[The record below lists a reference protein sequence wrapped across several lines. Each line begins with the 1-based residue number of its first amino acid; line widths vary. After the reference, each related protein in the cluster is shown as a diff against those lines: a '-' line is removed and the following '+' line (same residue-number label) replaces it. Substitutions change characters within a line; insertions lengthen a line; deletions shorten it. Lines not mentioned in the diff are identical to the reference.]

1 VMEMTKRGVPGVW
14 TYGFYDGWTPNYLF
28 FAAHTRNAT
37 GRFYEVQSYGP
48 DNNPL
53 LRVPPQTTSREWF
66 RPNPPLPEIKWGPRN
81 SVNIGQ
87 SGVLFSL
94 DHFAKNRRLYL
105 ENYWLKNKRALAKGT
120 GGPIHGWVIPAA
132 QRRRV
137 DAVDAVNELIR
148 QGLEIHVAD
157 ATSTVGGITIAK
169 GDFVIRGD
177 QPYRTLAEMY
187 FSTQRFPSTNPRPY
201 DDTGWTFQLM
211 RNVVLHPISD
221 STLFTQRMTRL
232 TGTTKATGGITG
244 SGPVILVDH
253 TTDNALMTMRFKLA
267 QVAMRAAQAD
277 FEVAGRKFRAGT
289 FIIPNADASVVGPV
303 LRELGL
309 QGVAVATVPAVK
321 HHDLDLPR
329 IGYVHSWQR
338 TQDEGWVRAALDT
351 YGVPYTYFADQKLR
365 DGNLRA
371 TYDVIIY
378 PHVGGTAESQVNG
391 IAKTG
396 TLPLPYKKS
405 DATPNLG
412 ANDASDDI
420 RGGMGYEGLLEL
432 KKFVEAGGT
441 LIVEG
446 ATATIFP
453 EYKLLSGI
461 TVETPANLFVRGS
474 VMRGMVTDR
483 TSPITYGYGAHLPV
497 YFNQAPVLSVG
508 GGGMG
513 AMMGMGGGGAAG
525 QNVTPMATA
534 VTLSAW
540 DWATVDGDGRAAP
553 TASAGTNQGARTS
566 GGASGATSA
575 AGGQGGGPGVT
586 AGTRVVMRFPSN
598 PAEMLLSGSLD
609 GGQALANR
617 AQVVDSKLGEGH
629 VVSFGIRP
637 FWRWQTH
644 GTFFLGFNTILNW
657 NDLDAGR

>member
-1 VMEMTKRGVPGVW
+1 
-14 TYGFYDGWTPNYLF
+14 
-28 FAAHTRNAT
+28 
-37 GRFYEVQSYGP
+37 
-48 DNNPL
+48 
-53 LRVPPQTTSREWF
+53 
-66 RPNPPLPEIKWGPRN
+66 
-81 SVNIGQ
+81 
-87 SGVLFSL
+87 
-94 DHFAKNRRLYL
+94 
-105 ENYWLKNKRALAKGT
+105 
-120 GGPIHGWVIPAA
+120 
-132 QRRRV
+132 
-137 DAVDAVNELIR
+137 
-148 QGLEIHVAD
+148 
-157 ATSTVGGITIAK
+157 
-169 GDFVIRGD
+169 
-177 QPYRTLAEMY
+177 
-187 FSTQRFPSTNPRPY
+187 
-201 DDTGWTFQLM
+201 
-211 RNVVLHPISD
+211 
-221 STLFTQRMTRL
+221 
-232 TGTTKATGGITG
+232 
-244 SGPVILVDH
+244 
-253 TTDNALMTMRFKLA
+253 
-267 QVAMRAAQAD
+267 
-277 FEVAGRKFRAGT
+277 
-289 FIIPNADASVVGPV
+289 
-303 LRELGL
+303 
-309 QGVAVATVPAVK
+309 
-321 HHDLDLPR
+321 
-329 IGYVHSWQR
+329 
-338 TQDEGWVRAALDT
+338 
-351 YGVPYTYFADQKLR
+351 
-365 DGNLRA
+365 
-371 TYDVIIY
+371 VIIY

-483 TSPITYGYGAHLPV
+483 TSPITYGYGAQLPV

-534 VTLSAW
+534 VTLSVW
-540 DWATVDGDGRAAP
+540 DW
-553 TASAGTNQGARTS
+553 
-566 GGASGATSA
+566 

-598 PAEMLLSGSLD
+598 TAEMLLSGSLD